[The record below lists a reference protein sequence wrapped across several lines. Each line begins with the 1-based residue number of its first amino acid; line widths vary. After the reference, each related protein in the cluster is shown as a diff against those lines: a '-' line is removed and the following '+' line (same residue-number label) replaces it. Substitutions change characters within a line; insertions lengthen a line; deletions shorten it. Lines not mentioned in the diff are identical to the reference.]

1 MKPKRRLCTAILLC
15 AAAVVSASGQEA
27 RKAISKPAPRYP
39 EVAKQLRLVGTV
51 KVEIVIGTDGKV
63 KSTNVIGGHPLLV
76 DATLVA
82 LKEWKYE
89 PAKTETTVALTFE
102 FHP

>member
-1 MKPKRRLCTAILLC
+1 MRLEQAIRAAILLC
-15 AAAVVSASGQEA
+15 AFAAIASGQET
-27 RKAISKPAPRYP
+27 RKAISKPTPRYP
-39 EVAKQLRLVGTV
+39 EVAKQMRLVGTV
-51 KVEIVIGTDGKV
+51 KVEVVIGPDGKV
-63 KSTNVIGGHPLLV
+63 KSTNVIGGHPVLI

-89 PAKTETTVALTFE
+89 PAKTETVATLTFD